1 MRKTFILLFFI
12 WMTLLSRAVTYTPS
26 TIPMVHLQDSTRYVC
41 NPEGI
46 LSQTACDTIDAIF
59 RTIQDSTGVQ
69 TVIAVVSD
77 IDPQDCFEFAYNLF
91 ETVGVGQEGKDN
103 GLVILL
109 STSERCIQFVT
120 GYGLEGVM
128 PDAICKRIQEK
139 YMNPYFAKNKWD
151 EGMVEGA
158 RAVKSH
164 LLKSDLQRED
174 NSERE
179 KDLGLLVFFL
189 LFCTPLGLAF
199 AAIRQRR
206 KCPECGKHKL
216 KFVSSEVLYK
226 TSKGQKTR
234 YHFHCTNCGHDL
246 YRDIYTSFPDRNSS
260 GGTSGGFGGGTFGG
274 GFSGGFGGGS
284 FGGGHSGG
292 GGAGSHF

>member
-1 MRKTFILLFFI
+1 MKKPLTLLFLLLT
-12 WMTLLSRAVTYTPS
+12 TLPSSAVTHTPS
-26 TIPMVHLQDSTRYVC
+26 SIPMVHLADSTKYVC

-120 GYGLEGVM
+120 GYGLEGVL
-128 PDAICKRIQEK
+128 PDAICKRIQEQH
-139 YMNPYFAKNKWD
+139 MNAHFAKGDWD
-151 EGMVEGA
+151 EGMVQGA
-158 RAVKSH
+158 RALKER
-164 LLKSDLQRED
+164 LLGSELQRD
-174 NSERE
+174 D
-179 KDLGLLVFFL
+179 DLGGLDKLGMLVFFL

-199 AAIRQRR
+199 AAVRQRR
-206 KCPECGKHKL
+206 KCPQCGKHKL
-216 KFVSSEVLYK
+216 KFVSSEILYR
-226 TSKGQKTR
+226 TAKGQKTR

-246 YRDIYTSFPDRNSS
+246 YRDQYTSFSNGNSS
-260 GGTSGGFGGGTFGG
+260 GRTGGGFGGGTIGG